1 MKYPEYAKVNG
12 NLYKINTNF
21 KVAIE
26 CNEVARDNTI
36 GNFERALA
44 IIYLL
49 FENGLD
55 NPEDYEGL
63 LEKAKTFLSCGKEIE
78 DNEEPDMDYVEDY
91 DYIWTSMYSDYNGLD
106 IDKED
111 IHWWKFNK
119 LMNGLSN
126 SEMGNCCV
134 LNRIRNLRN
143 YDTRDIKDSKQRQKI
158 EKAKQQVALKRNKR
172 ENNLTQEQEEGIP
185 VLLSI
190 LLGRRERL
198 IEAI

>member
-1 MKYPEYAKVNG
+1 MNYPEYAEVNG
-12 NLYKINTNF
+12 RLYKINTNF

-55 NPEDYEGL
+55 NPEDYEEL
-63 LEKAKTFLSCGKEIE
+63 LEKAKKFLSCGKELE
-78 DNEEPDMDYVEDY
+78 ASGEPDMDYVEDY

-143 YDTRDIKDSKQRQKI
+143 YDTKDIKDSKQRQKI

-172 ENNLTQEQEEGIP
+172 ENNLTQEQEESMRK
-185 VLLSI
+185 LDEI
-190 LLGRRERL
+190 LGLRGDE
-198 IEAI
+198 